1 MNNSSSSN
9 NFTSPQIPKNIAQVT
24 LSSVQKQKTQ
34 KEKIACLTSYD
45 ASFARV
51 AGEAGVDILLIGDSL
66 GMVLQ
71 GNTSTLPVSIE
82 HMVYH
87 TECVARG
94 RVRSMIM
101 SDLPFLSTVSEIQCL
116 NWAGKLMQAGAE
128 IVKLEGGQWAT
139 SYVEQ
144 LKRCGIPVCVHL
156 GLTPQYVHQFGGYKV
171 QGKKQDAAQ
180 RLIEDAQALEN
191 AGADMLLL
199 ECIPIS
205 VTEKIMQAVQ
215 IPVIGIGAGPSTDG
229 QILVM
234 HDLLGVSPPPHARF
248 VQNFLTN
255 QNSIHAAIAE
265 YVEAVQNQTYPTDIQ
280 SFH

>member
-1 MNNSSSSN
+1 MNNNSN
-9 NFTSPQIPKNIAQVT
+9 NSTLPNTVKNTAPVT
-24 LSSVQKQKTQ
+24 LSSLQKQKAL
-34 KEKIACLTSYD
+34 KEKTTCLTAYD

-51 AGEAGVDILLIGDSL
+51 AGEAGVDLLLIGDSL

-116 NWAGKLMQAGAE
+116 DWAGKLMQAGAE

-171 QGKKQDAAQ
+171 QGKKLDAAQ
-180 RLIEDAQALEN
+180 RLIEDAQVLEN
-191 AGADMLLL
+191 SGADMLLL

-205 VTEKIMQAVQ
+205 VTEKIMNAVH
-215 IPVIGIGAGPSTDG
+215 IPVIGIGAGKLTDG

-248 VQNFLTN
+248 VENFLTN
-255 QNSIHAAIAE
+255 QNSIHAAIAA
-265 YVEAVQNQTYPTDIQ
+265 YVDAVRNQTYPTDAQ